1 MASKTINLY
10 MNFLIDKDQVCL
22 WAEQVLLQRKHVRR
36 LVLDCVDR
44 SNIGISRI
52 TQAVIDCNPE
62 ELFCESSD
70 IELKHLNQCS
80 RFRCL
85 KLVITECNPE
95 KLALSSIILELHHL
109 KELDLKC
116 RDVEKKQFLDVSRIL
131 TGTGICKVRF
141 ELEESIE
148 DFNDPEWGE
157 EKIPVYLGDNELEL
171 AAVLKSQGFSFR
183 ASLKLRNT
191 DEDDPEE
198 WLSALVTRFN
208 GNTILRDFEPAKIA
222 QVCTMA
228 SQNIDLTICI
238 PDVAALWVEQ
248 LRIQRKLVHRLDLQS
263 FPPRIIAV
271 VPDLNPEELRSSSKD
286 ILLEDLKSCTRLR
299 RLELELLTGSS
310 NGLVLSAILVQLPN
324 LRVLELTS
332 ADKKSFIG
340 VTQALPATYIHRVRY
355 EYNPAIEN
363 EDMWGA
369 EEEDSYYIGDEENEF
384 VDLFSKASFVFKA
397 VVMKRNTS
405 EFVKKEW
412 IEEEGFWHRMAV
424 GNGESRR

>member
-1 MASKTINLY
+1 MS
-10 MNFLIDKDQVCL
+10 
-22 WAEQVLLQRKHVRR
+22 
-36 LVLDCVDR
+36 
-44 SNIGISRI
+44 
-52 TQAVIDCNPE
+52 
-62 ELFCESSD
+62 
-70 IELKHLNQCS
+70 LNS
-80 RFRCL
+80 
-85 KLVITECNPE
+85 P
-95 KLALSSIILELHHL
+95 
-109 KELDLKC
+109 
-116 RDVEKKQFLDVSRIL
+116 IL
-131 TGTGICKVRF
+131 TLPRELLDELVSYLDSKSMLRF
-141 ELEESIE
+141 CRAIPQLTDYADIVSDVARTLNERLSFIWPNLFIFITNREAFDESHRPLIT
-148 DFNDPEWGE
+148 
-157 EKIPVYLGDNELEL
+157 
-171 AAVLKSQGFSFR
+171 R
-183 ASLKLRNT
+183 
-191 DEDDPEE
+191 
-198 WLSALVTRFN
+198 LSALVTRFN

-228 SQNIDLTICI
+228 SQNIDLTIRI

-271 VPDLNPEELRSSSKD
+271 VPDLNPEELRCSSKD

-310 NGLVLSAILVQLPN
+310 NALVLSAILVQLPN

-340 VTQALPATYIHRVRY
+340 VTQALPATNIHRVRY